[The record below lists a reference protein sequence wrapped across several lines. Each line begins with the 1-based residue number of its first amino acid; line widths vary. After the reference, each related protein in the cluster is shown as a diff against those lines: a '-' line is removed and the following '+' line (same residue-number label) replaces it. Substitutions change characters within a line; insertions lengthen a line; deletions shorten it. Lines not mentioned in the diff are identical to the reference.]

1 MTASGILEKPVV
13 RDVDFDGDEIFAHY
27 AEAAKITEAY
37 VMGTP
42 IEAICG
48 KIFVPHRDPEKF
60 PVCPECREIAEAL
73 FLI

>member
-1 MTASGILEKPVV
+1 MTANSVLDKPAIK
-13 RDVDFDGDEIFAHY
+13 DVDFDKDSIFSHY
-27 AEAAKITEAY
+27 AESGKVTEAY

-42 IEAICG
+42 IQAICG

-60 PVCPECREIAEAL
+60 PVCPNCKEIAEAL

>member
-1 MTASGILEKPVV
+1 MTANSVLDKPVV
-13 RDVDFDGDEIFAHY
+13 KDVDFDGDSIFSHY
-27 AEAAKITEAY
+27 AESAKVTEAY

-42 IEAICG
+42 IQAICG